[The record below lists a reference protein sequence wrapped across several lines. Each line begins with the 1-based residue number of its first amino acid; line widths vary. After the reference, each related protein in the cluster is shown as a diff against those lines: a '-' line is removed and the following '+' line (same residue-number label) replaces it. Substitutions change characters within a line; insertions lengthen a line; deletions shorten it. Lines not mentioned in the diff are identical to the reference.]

1 MLTASLRAGEPAPI
15 ALILRN
21 QQEYLPGRDLETH
34 AGIAVK
40 PLPNQDDWVACAQDR
55 CARLSGI
62 RREGD
67 LILVPLTNLTR
78 ALALTATRSA
88 DARAV
93 VLEFAPQTGLGASP
107 VAEVGQ
113 LVPDLLLR
121 GLGGEPISLRAF
133 RGRRV
138 LINSWASW

>member
-1 MLTASLRAGEPAPI
+1 
-15 ALILRN
+15 
-21 QQEYLPGRDLETH
+21 
-34 AGIAVK
+34 
-40 PLPNQDDWVACAQDR
+40 
-55 CARLSGI
+55 
-62 RREGD
+62 
-67 LILVPLTNLTR
+67 LTNLTR